1 MKPNIFDKIGLSA
14 DQIRALTRGTSGP
27 AIRTKDPADRPRPHC
42 LVCGQR
48 INKYNC
54 KPIRQ
59 PS

>member
-1 MKPNIFDKIGLSA
+1 MKANIFDKIGLSA
-14 DQIRALTRGTSGP
+14 EQIRALTRGTSGP
-27 AIRTKDPADRPRPHC
+27 AIRTADPTDRPRVRC

-54 KPIRQ
+54 KPTRQ